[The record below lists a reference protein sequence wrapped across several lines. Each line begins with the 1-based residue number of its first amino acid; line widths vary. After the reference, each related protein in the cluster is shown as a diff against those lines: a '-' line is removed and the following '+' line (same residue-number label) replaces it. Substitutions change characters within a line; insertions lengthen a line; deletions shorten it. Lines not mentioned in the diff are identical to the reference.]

1 MDALQTLS
9 ELYAQ
14 RDLLNSEIE
23 TKRREILRAVQA
35 ELDALEEE
43 TAPMIEA
50 ISNKI
55 ATAEVQA
62 KEAVIQKGE
71 SVKGYGLHLVYTQGR
86 VTWETKILDWLV
98 AFYPEIGKARKV
110 GAASVS
116 IRRAA

>member
-35 ELDALEEE
+35 ELDALDEE
-43 TAPMIEA
+43 TAPMIDAVSGKIEA
-50 ISNKI
+50 
-55 ATAEVQA
+55 AERLA
-62 KEAVIQKGE
+62 KDAVIQGGE
-71 SVKGYGLHLVYTQGR
+71 SVKGFGLRLVYTPGR
-86 VTWETKILDWLV
+86 VTWETKILDGMAAL
-98 AFYPEIGKARKV
+98 FPEINKARKV

-116 IRRAA
+116 IRRTA

>member
-1 MDALQTLS
+1 MKELQVLS

-14 RDLLNSEIE
+14 RDLLNADIA
-23 TKRREILRAVQA
+23 TRRAEILRAVQA
-35 ELDALEEE
+35 ELDALDEE

-62 KEAVIQKGE
+62 KEVVIQKGE
-71 SVKGYGLHLVYTQGR
+71 SVKGYGLHLVYTTGR
-86 VTWETKILDWLV
+86 VTWETKILDGMAAL
-98 AFYPEIGKARKV
+98 FPEINKARKV

-116 IRRAA
+116 IRRLS